1 MKGENIV
8 LSDNFT
14 IKGSVKEQVM
24 LNLVTGERYELQS
37 GQWNLICL
45 FNGKNSLDDI
55 LEQYNEESKLTVID
69 FIERLKS
76 IGAVFS
82 TKDKIYK
89 NLNTNLVPNIRLRA
103 IHLEASSNCNMK
115 CAHCYQGDLYS
126 ASENLSFKEI
136 ENLIGEMKELQ
147 VEGVSVSGGEPFLD
161 SKTFDIVDC
170 LEKSDIRV
178 LSFFTN
184 GLLVNKDVINKILS
198 FRSKPTVFV
207 SLDSITSEGMKFR
220 GFDDKLGRE
229 AIKTTLVNIENLVSN
244 KIRVVINTVMNKYNI
259 KDIPEMYETVQKL
272 NINSWRIGFPKKTG
286 FFKKNNKLALKWDMI
301 AESSFS
307 LLKHHIENKRP
318 FHLQMEYLYRE
329 ELLEN
334 FEKLTDNDYV
344 CDYEGKRESCCIK
357 PNGDVVACAY
367 CTDFPVGNIRKNSL
381 KDIWYSSYMKKFK
394 EIKIKDVYECRDCNL
409 RQYCATGCRINA
421 FFINGNYYNAKDD
434 YACKAVA
441 FFVDKVMPYLKEQGI
456 MK

>member
-1 MKGENIV
+1 MKDENIV

-14 IKGSVKEQVM
+14 IKGSVKEQVL
-24 LNLVTGERYELQS
+24 LNLITKERYELQS
-37 GQWNLICL
+37 GQWDLICL
-45 FNGKNSLDDI
+45 FNGENKLKDI
-55 LEQYNEESKLTVID
+55 LKKYDERSGPIVID
-69 FIERLKS
+69 FIEKLKS

-82 TKDKIYK
+82 TKDKACR
-89 NLNTNLVPNIRLRA
+89 NLNANLVPDMRLQA
-103 IHLEASSNCNMK
+103 VHLEASSNCNMK
-115 CAHCYQGDLYS
+115 CVHCYQGDLYS
-126 ASENLSFKEI
+126 ASENLSFEEI
-136 ENLIGEMKELQ
+136 ENLIGEMKKLQ
-147 VEGVSVSGGEPFLD
+147 VEGVSISGGEPFLD
-161 SKTFDIVDC
+161 NKTFNIVDC
-170 LEKSDIRV
+170 LEKNDIRI

-184 GLLVNKDVINKILS
+184 GLLINKDVIDKILLC
-198 FRSKPTVFV
+198 RSKPTVFV
-207 SLDSITSEGMKFR
+207 SLDSITSGGMRFR
-220 GFDDKLGRE
+220 GFNDKSGRE
-229 AIKTTLVNIENLVSN
+229 AIKTILVNIESLVSN
-244 KIRVVINTVMNKYNI
+244 KIHVVINTVMNKYNI
-259 KDIPEMYETVQKL
+259 KDIPEMYEIIQNL

-286 FFKKNNKLALKWDMI
+286 FFKRNNELALKWDMI

-307 LLKHHIENKRP
+307 LLKHHIENGKP

-344 CDYEGKRESCCIK
+344 CDYESRRESCCIK

-381 KDIWYSSYMKKFK
+381 KDIWYSSHMKKFK
-394 EIKIKDVYECRDCNL
+394 EIKIKDVYECKDCNL